1 MRFLIQIVAFLLLI
15 YFVRTL
21 LRQFL
26 PSIFSQ
32 PTFKNTGGPAQPGG
46 RADKQGRMEKDP
58 ACGTY
63 VDVATSLHQTF
74 GGEMKY
80 FCSPSCL
87 KKYQQIFYHERNTK
101 SV

>member
-1 MRFLIQIVAFLLLI
+1 MRFLIQILAFLFLAFL
-15 YFVRTL
+15 VRAIV
-21 LRQFL
+21 RQFL

-32 PTFKNTGGPAQPGG
+32 TTFKNPGGPVQPGG
-46 RADKQGRMEKDP
+46 RAVKQGRMEKDP

-63 VDVATSLHQTF
+63 VDVATSLHQVF

-87 KKYQQIFYHERNTK
+87 KKYQQTFYHEGNTK